1 MNVNIQ
7 FQIAAILTGVAV
19 FFWIIFLFAFRHKKN
34 SERTRPDQPQIH
46 PWLFNNWCDHI
57 YDSLFKAPPA
67 EIAKRMGVNV
77 DRYTHN
83 CTITRLPIKLK
94 EVVVKKL
101 LGFFAIAIAGFVG
114 VFLGEMMIIAL
125 GLLIAFPLIFF
136 EVQKA
141 GKAAKIKK
149 FKMVDELPR
158 FIDLLQTALQINM
171 PVEDAIILTA
181 KNLNDTVLAGEFLNA
196 VADMQMGV
204 HDWQAALERLARNYE
219 VDALSDFVLD
229 LVTSYNKG
237 VPIADAVARK
247 SRDVKQSNLLAM
259 KERASRLT
267 STILLPVL
275 LFKVVP
281 LLALLCIP
289 IILQITTGL

>member
-1 MNVNIQ
+1 MIIQ
-7 FQIAAILTGVAV
+7 FQIAALSTGVAV
-19 FFWIIFLFAFRHKKN
+19 FFWIVFIFAFRHKKK
-34 SERTRPDQPQIH
+34 SEQVRPDQPQMH
-46 PWLFNNWCDHI
+46 PWLFDYWCINI
-57 YDSLFKAPPA
+57 YDNLFKAQPA
-67 EIAKRMGVNV
+67 DIAKRLGVNV
-77 DRYTHN
+77 ESYVHN
-83 CTITRLPIKLK
+83 CSITRLPVKLK
-94 EVVVKKL
+94 DVVVKKL
-101 LGFFAIAIAGFVG
+101 LGFLVVG
-114 VFLGEMMIIAL
+114 ICGFLGIFLANMIMIAF
-125 GLLIAFPLIFF
+125 GLLAAIPLIFF

-141 GKAAKIKK
+141 DKAAKIKK
-149 FKMVDELPR
+149 FRMVDELPR

-181 KNLNDTVLAGEFLNA
+181 KNLGDTVLAGEFLNA

-237 VPIADAVARK
+237 VPIADVVARK
-247 SRDVKQSNLLAM
+247 SRDIKQSNLLSM

-275 LFKVVP
+275 GFKVVP
-281 LLALLCIP
+281 LLSLLCIP
-289 IILQITTGL
+289 IIQQITTGL

>member
-1 MNVNIQ
+1 MQ
-7 FQIAAILTGVAV
+7 FQIAAILTGIAV
-19 FFWIIFLFAFRHKKN
+19 FFWVIFIFALRHKKKA
-34 SERTRPDQPQIH
+34 EQVRPGQPQMH
-46 PWLFNNWCDHI
+46 LWLFNNWCVNI
-57 YDSLFKAPPA
+57 YDSLFKAQPA
-67 EIAKRMGVNV
+67 DVAKRIGVNV
-77 DRYTHN
+77 DSYIHN

-94 EVVVKKL
+94 DVIIKKL
-101 LGFFAIAIAGFVG
+101 LGFFIITIAGFAG
-114 VFLGEMMIIAL
+114 IILAEAIVIVL
-125 GLLIAFPLIFF
+125 GLLLAFPLIFF

-141 GKAAKIKK
+141 DKVAKVKK

-181 KNLNDTVLAGEFLNA
+181 KNLSDTVLAGEFLNA

-237 VPIADAVARK
+237 VPIADTVARK
-247 SRDVKQSNLLAM
+247 SRDVKQSKLLAM
-259 KERASRLT
+259 KERARKLT
-267 STILLPVL
+267 GTILLPVL
-275 LFKVVP
+275 GFKVIP

-289 IILQITTGL
+289 IIQQITTGL